1 MLHPAGGRHSQGA
14 VLVGGPA
21 VRHTSPFALAV
32 SETAPRRPVP
42 ERNSSTLAGRD
53 HRRIVPSGLNEPKF
67 PVFFVRNV
75 KRDLARLAELS
86 LPGSIGETPQ
96 PAAAGAHSKA
106 GMGHCREETMSNSNF
121 LGVHSGLEQAHE
133 ARRGPQLAL

>member
-1 MLHPAGGRHSQGA
+1 
-14 VLVGGPA
+14 VGGGSPG
-21 VRHTSPFALAV
+21 VSYRSPFALAGGRI
-32 SETAPRRPVP
+32 PRRDAL
-42 ERNSSTLAGRD
+42 R
-53 HRRIVPSGLNEPKF
+53 
-67 PVFFVRNV
+67 FFVRNV
-75 KRDLARLAELS
+75 KRDLARLAKLS

-96 PAAAGAHSKA
+96 PAAAGSHSKA